1 MRLSYAQLKGLI
13 TLLLVHQCCGD
24 DRFWWLPPKKRWIW
38 TKKKDRI
45 LHKKAIRTRMADT
58 AKNRRMRPKKT
69 DPVYAT
75 L

>member
-1 MRLSYAQLKGLI
+1 MRLSYAQIKSFI

-24 DRFWWLPPKKRWIW
+24 DRFWWLKVDLDN
-38 TKKKDRI
+38 KKKDRI
-45 LHKKAIRTRMADT
+45 LHKKAIRKRMADT